1 MCFVFYVN
9 SYCTSQQSECA
20 APNTEVIPQKQ
31 IPKKKTIIP
40 VTRKCAA
47 DDDLAN
53 SMLNLDPL
61 QHPRSTFFPLK
72 DNLYSLLYWLF

>member
-1 MCFVFYVN
+1 MCFVFIFYVN

-31 IPKKKTIIP
+31 IPKKK
-40 VTRKCAA
+40 RAA

>member
-1 MCFVFYVN
+1 MRSPKHR
-9 SYCTSQQSECA
+9 SYS
-20 APNTEVIPQKQ
+20 TETN
-31 IPKKKTIIP
+31 PKEKTIIP

-61 QHPRSTFFPLK
+61 QHPRSTLYPLK